1 MVSIVQWP
9 DDPEDTAALSHIMQ
23 DGYEDN
29 YRFGTYDPVSG
40 GYIEYGQGLMLEPGR
55 AYWAL
60 AREGL
65 DIEIEGVPVSLDHDV
80 SIELAYNADTGNGW
94 NMIASPNK
102 AAYYWADVELVVYDA
117 DGAVVFGP
125 TAIGS
130 LSAGNPYISLKLWRW
145 HNGAYFA
152 DTEKL
157 EAYSGYW
164 VKLTAANFT
173 DGERVC
179 LCFPANAQY
188 RAQIHQETRLAS
200 LVQSAGHWLK
210 RHIRVN
216 RTAAADDGDTPPM
229 PMGDFSRSTDA
240 IMPESCFVDTAAG
253 TGK

>member
-1 MVSIVQWP
+1 
-9 DDPEDTAALSHIMQ
+9 
-23 DGYEDN
+23 
-29 YRFGTYDPVSG
+29 
-40 GYIEYGQGLMLEPGR
+40 
-55 AYWAL
+55 
-60 AREGL
+60 
-65 DIEIEGVPVSLDHDV
+65 
-80 SIELAYNADTGNGW
+80 
-94 NMIASPNK
+94 
-102 AAYYWADVELVVYDA
+102 
-117 DGAVVFGP
+117 
-125 TAIGS
+125 
-130 LSAGNPYISLKLWRW
+130 
-145 HNGAYFA
+145 
-152 DTEKL
+152 
-157 EAYSGYW
+157 

-229 PMGDFSRSTDA
+229 PMGDFGRSTDA